1 MQIILIFTS
10 TQAYKH
16 TYEIDAYTLQ
26 SNHIAN
32 KEYRTTF
39 TFMCFTKIKNNN
51 LTLKFQASIQL
62 KIWLDIIERE
72 PLIRF
77 DTALEQSNQ
86 VRKISGLTVAF
97 NIDWI
102 NDVLI

>member
-16 TYEIDAYTLQ
+16 TYEIDVYTLQ

-32 KEYRTTF
+32 KEYPTTF
-39 TFMCFTKIKNNN
+39 SLKNNN

-62 KIWLDIIERE
+62 KI
-72 PLIRF
+72 
-77 DTALEQSNQ
+77 
-86 VRKISGLTVAF
+86 
-97 NIDWI
+97 
-102 NDVLI
+102 